1 MAPHR
6 TGAPGPSAQR
16 TVQVALPLPHRG
28 TFTYLVPEGVGTP
41 QAGCRVRVP
50 FARREAIGYVVEDPG
65 RAQQEGLRPLHQVLD
80 ARPLFTAEILEF
92 TRWIADYY
100 LVSWGSVL
108 KCAYPSG
115 LDPEPRSKFRRPE
128 PPPAGEPP
136 AELRPLLDALAS
148 GPRALLALR
157 ARLGHEA
164 DALAGLAV
172 QLGWAEEETRWA
184 SRRRYAGRDR
194 VALLMD
200 ATRAREQAEDPGMPA
215 PIAKAL
221 RALASFSE
229 RGFPTVAQ
237 VAAAAKAPQHTL
249 HEMAEAGW
257 VELFDLLPA
266 RLAGRPSPHVLT
278 DKQRLAVE
286 AVGRALSAR
295 VHETFLLF
303 GVTGS
308 GKTEVYLRLMEQ
320 AAAEGGTALYLVP
333 EISLASVLARRLL
346 ERFGSDVAILHSS
359 MNEHERVRQWR
370 RVASGG
376 ARFVIGPR
384 SALFAPVADLRLIVV
399 DEEHDGSYKQQEF
412 PRYHARDMAV
422 LRGQRA
428 RVPVVLGSATPSVE
442 SFYNAT
448 EAGKYTLLELR
459 ERTGEA
465 GLPPVDVVDMRAE
478 FTARGA
484 MATLTAPLED
494 ALAANLAEGR
504 QAILL
509 RNRLGFSTFVLCR
522 ECGRSVQ
529 CPSCSVALTYHKRV
543 SRLRCHY
550 CGHSEGVPSRCP
562 TCGGEFLQFLGEG
575 TEKVEEVLAA
585 KFPEAVVRRMDRE
598 AVRTAAAYDA
608 LWRDFESGAIQVL
621 VGTQMVAKGH
631 DVHNV
636 TLVGILGADFLLG
649 MPDFRAAE
657 RTFQLVTQAAGRAGR
672 GAAAG
677 RVILQSCHVD
687 HYAVQASKAH
697 DFRAFYDRDIRYRRM
712 VGYPPVGALARVE
725 LRHGDL
731 AKAETMAREAGAW
744 LRAQAPQG
752 VRILGPTEPPL
763 GRLEGVYRRHILLKA
778 PARQPLRALLAAFL
792 DGPLGRHV
800 GKATLVEIDP
810 YSLM

>member
-1 MAPHR
+1 M
-6 TGAPGPSAQR
+6 GAPRSTVPVSDSGR

-28 TFTYLVPEGVGTP
+28 TFTYLVPSGSDVP
-41 QAGCRVRVP
+41 RPGCRVRVP
-50 FARREAIGYVVEDPG
+50 FARREAIGYVVEDPD
-65 RAQQEGLRPLHQVLD
+65 RIQPEGLRPLHHVLD
-80 ARPLFTAEILEF
+80 AKPLFTPEVLDF

-115 LDPEPRSKFRRPE
+115 LDPEPRSKFRLPD
-128 PPPAGEPP
+128 PPPAGPP
-136 AELRPLLDALAS
+136 PEELVPLLEALSS

-157 ARLGHEA
+157 GRLGQEA
-164 DALAGLAV
+164 DALASLAV

-194 VALLMD
+194 VALLLEMD
-200 ATRAREQAEDPGMPA
+200 RALAAAADPGTPA
-215 PIAKAL
+215 PMAKAL
-221 RALASFSE
+221 GALAAFST

-237 VAAAAKAPQHTL
+237 VASSAKVPQYVL

-266 RLAGRPSPHVLT
+266 RLPGRPSPHTLT
-278 DKQRLAVE
+278 DAQQAAVE
-286 AVGRALSAR
+286 AIGVALSGR
-295 VHETFLLF
+295 VHQTFLLF
-303 GVTGS
+303 GITGS

-346 ERFGSDVAILHSS
+346 ERFGSEVAILHSS

-376 ARFVIGPR
+376 ARYVIGPR
-384 SALFAPVADLRLIVV
+384 SALFAPLADLRLIVV

-422 LRGQRA
+422 LRGMRA
-428 RVPVVLGSATPSVE
+428 RIPVVLGSATPSVE

-448 EAGKYTLLELR
+448 EAGKYTLLELQ
-459 ERTGEA
+459 ERTGRA
-465 GLPPVDVVDMRAE
+465 VLPPVEVVDMRAE
-478 FTARGA
+478 FTQLGA
-484 MATLTAPLED
+484 MTTLSTPLEE
-494 ALAANLAEGR
+494 ALGRALAEGR

-522 ECGRSVQ
+522 ECGRSIQ
-529 CPSCSVALTYHKRV
+529 CPSCSVALTFHKRA

-575 TEKVEEVLAA
+575 TEKVEEVLAS
-585 KFPEAVVRRMDRE
+585 KFPGAVVGRMDRE

-608 LWRDFESGAIQVL
+608 LWRDFESGALQIL

-672 GAAAG
+672 GEAAG
-677 RVILQSCHVD
+677 HVVLQSCHVD
-687 HYAVQASKAH
+687 HYAVQASKTH
-697 DFRAFYDRDIRYRRM
+697 DFRAFYERDIRYRRM

-725 LRHGDL
+725 FRHKE
-731 AKAETMAREAGAW
+731 AARAEALSREAGTW
-744 LRAQAPQG
+744 LRAQASQG

-763 GRLEGVYRRHILLKA
+763 GRLEGLHRRHILLKA
-778 PARQPLRALLAAFL
+778 PARQPLRALLSGLL

-800 GKATLVEIDP
+800 GKSAFVEIDP